1 MSATCEESIEG
12 RESGVATVRVVV
24 ASTSAAKVG
33 AVQAAFAAALG
44 ADTRVETVAV
54 AVPSG
59 VRAQPVGADETL
71 CGACHRLRAAAA
83 RVPGAAYYVAIEGGV
98 APPPACALLA
108 PHPAALSAIAFAAVA
123 RRDPTGTTSSSTEGE
138 GVLRVSVVPAPA
150 FPLPRALCDRV
161 VAHGEELGVACGRV
175 FAGHDGKDGA
185 GAVGCLTAG
194 RLPRTQLYAP
204 AVHLALVPFLNPTL
218 AFDLPILALAP

>member
-12 RESGVATVRVVV
+12 RESGVAVVRVVV

-33 AVQAAFAAALG
+33 AVRAAFAAALG

-59 VRAQPVGADETL
+59 VRAQPVGAAETL

-123 RRDPTGTTSSSTEGE
+123 RRDPSSTTSSSTE

-194 RLPRTQLYAP
+194 RVPRTQLYAP